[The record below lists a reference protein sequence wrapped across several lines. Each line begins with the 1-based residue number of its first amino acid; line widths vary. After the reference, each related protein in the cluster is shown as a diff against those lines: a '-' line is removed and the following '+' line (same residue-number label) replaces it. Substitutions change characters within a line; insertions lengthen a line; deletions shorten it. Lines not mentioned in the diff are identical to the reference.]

1 MRPAQTIRTALA
13 TTALFGVVQIFI
25 ETCAIAAL
33 HGSLLLQPRTFFN
46 FRIYDAFAK
55 LYAGIE
61 GFLGLPTWMNAFTGP
76 GVWAKTAIGGPLL
89 AVDALPALIVGTGA
103 GLALSFT
110 SSRNAELPASTGI
123 RTLALV
129 SGVSGAI
136 HTVDWVRS
144 VDLPVDPTAFE
155 ILRNFARNFI
165 HDGTLVAMCVLAVST
180 VATFVLLRSATARG
194 WTAIAAA
201 GAVVL
206 AANSLLTGN
215 GPYSSKAEAPPS
227 AASAPVADGYNVILI
242 SIDSLRSDHLGAY
255 GYKRDTSPTIDAL
268 AAAGVMFAKNSST
281 SAWTLPAHMS
291 LITGRS
297 LLGHGVIS
305 DDRALSDDVPT
316 LAESLG
322 SNGYT
327 TAAIVSAPYVESRYG
342 FDRGFDLYDDQTINF
357 ATHGDSYTEVTAP
370 RLQAAA
376 DEWLSANGD
385 RKFFLFL
392 HYWDVHYDYTPPA
405 PYDTMFDPDYDGEM
419 DGTNF
424 YFRDDVHADM
434 EGRDLEYIL
443 ALYDGEIR
451 LVDDALRDLRRS
463 LDRLGIADKTVFVVT
478 SDHGDE
484 FFEHGRKGHHR
495 TLYEE
500 IVRVPLIVH
509 VPGKS
514 AKTPVVEME
523 TTIADIMPTI
533 LGLTGTP
540 VPEGVE
546 GEDLSAI
553 AYGDRPQWN
562 RRTLAELY
570 RNDSMNA
577 QVAYRDADR
586 KLIHH
591 LNDRKAELFD
601 TNEDPDE
608 TSPIAADRGPDSLL
622 AGLAD
627 EMNENWE
634 IFSGRIRAQ
643 GVNTLRMDA
652 ETEEKLRAL
661 GYIE

>member
-1 MRPAQTIRTALA
+1 
-13 TTALFGVVQIFI
+13 
-25 ETCAIAAL
+25 
-33 HGSLLLQPRTFFN
+33 
-46 FRIYDAFAK
+46 
-55 LYAGIE
+55 
-61 GFLGLPTWMNAFTGP
+61 
-76 GVWAKTAIGGPLL
+76 
-89 AVDALPALIVGTGA
+89 
-103 GLALSFT
+103 
-110 SSRNAELPASTGI
+110 LPASTGI

-136 HTVDWVRS
+136 HTVDWVRN

-180 VATFVLLRSATARG
+180 VVTFVLLRSATARG
-194 WTAIAAA
+194 WTAIAGA
-201 GAVVL
+201 GALVL
-206 AANSLLTGN
+206 AANSLVAG
-215 GPYSSKAEAPPS
+215 SSPS
-227 AASAPVADGYNVILI
+227 AAGEDPATSIATAPVADGYNVILI
-242 SIDSLRSDHLGAY
+242 SIDSLRSDHVGAY

-268 AAAGVMFAKNSST
+268 AADGVMFAKNSST

-305 DDRALSDDVPT
+305 DDRGLSDDVPT
-316 LAESLG
+316 LAESLH

-342 FDRGFDLYDDQTINF
+342 FARGFDNYDDQTINF

-405 PYDTMFDPDYDGEM
+405 PYDTMFDPTYEGEM

-424 YFRDDVHADM
+424 YFRDDVHSGMD
-434 EGRDLEYIL
+434 GRDLEHIL

-463 LDRLGIADKTVFVVT
+463 LERLGIADNTVLVVT

-500 IVRVPLIVH
+500 IVRVPLVVH
-509 VPGKS
+509 VPGKR

-523 TTIADIMPTI
+523 TTIADVMPTI
-533 LGLTGTP
+533 LGLTGTAI
-540 VPEGVE
+540 PEGVE
-546 GEDLSAI
+546 GADLSAI
-553 AYGDRPQWN
+553 AYADSPQWD

-577 QVAYRDADR
+577 QVAYRDSDR

-591 LNDRKAELFD
+591 LNDRKSELFD
-601 TNEDPDE
+601 TNEDLGE
-608 TSPIAADRGPDSLL
+608 TAPLEASDTDPDSLL
-622 AGLAD
+622 ARLAD
-627 EMNENWE
+627 EMNEGWE
-634 IFSGRIRAQ
+634 IFSTRIRTQ